1 MSQQPLVK
9 NAADRQQVE
18 KARKTERFA
27 RKNEIDDM
35 KFLLAIPQFRRF
47 VWRLLKFCSVFS
59 SIWRPSA
66 EIHHLSGKQD
76 TGHWIMGEVT
86 EADPDAFLLMM
97 KESKE
102 KSDPEPESEKEQK
115 SEETNV

>member
-1 MSQQPLVK
+1 MNAPLVK
-9 NAADRQQVE
+9 NAADRKQVDR
-18 KARKTERFA
+18 ARHTERFT
-27 RKNEIDDM
+27 RKNELDDI

-47 VWRLLKFCSVFS
+47 IWRALKFCNVFS

-76 TGHWIMGEVT
+76 TGHWIMAEVT
-86 EADPDAFLLMM
+86 EADPDAFLQMM

-102 KSDPEPESEKEQK
+102 QSDPEPEPDKEPK
-115 SEETNV
+115 PEEVK